1 MRKEEDGREGMDEKL
16 QGGGR
21 IGQTVCM
28 CECAEIAQ
36 GKHKLAWE
44 PS

>member
-1 MRKEEDGREGMDEKL
+1 MGGKDEKL
-16 QGGGR
+16 QGGGTT
-21 IGQTVCM
+21 GQTLCM